1 MGASEDPE
9 SRARPVR
16 DQDRHQRRTNRR
28 VHRDARHVHDAHAHH
43 RASLPS
49 AVAPVGVALII
60 GQRECGDDADDLRR
74 GPGDAERGGGVDAA
88 VAAQAPVSAARDAL
102 QGYRGRA
109 EGVVRPGARGHRAVG
124 AEEDEERRSDGEE
137 HGGRGAAAQER
148 GDEGGAHPPA
158 RLVPSPRADGGA
170 HLGDDAVDEE
180 VEHGRAHAAGDDDQ
194 PERRLH
200 RGARHLAGERH
211 LQAQR
216 EGHDGV
222 HDRRAGGEAQ

>member
-1 MGASEDPE
+1 M
-9 SRARPVR
+9 
-16 DQDRHQRRTNRR
+16 
-28 VHRDARHVHDAHAHH
+28 DA
-43 RASLPS
+43 P
-49 AVAPVGVALII
+49 
-60 GQRECGDDADDLRR
+60 
-74 GPGDAERGGGVDAA
+74 
-88 VAAQAPVSAARDAL
+88 VAAQAPVGTARDAL
-102 QGYRGRA
+102 QGDRGRA
-109 EGVVRPGARGHRAVG
+109 ERVVRPGARGHRAVG

-194 PERRLH
+194 PERSLNRTP
-200 RGARHLAGERH
+200 GHLARERH